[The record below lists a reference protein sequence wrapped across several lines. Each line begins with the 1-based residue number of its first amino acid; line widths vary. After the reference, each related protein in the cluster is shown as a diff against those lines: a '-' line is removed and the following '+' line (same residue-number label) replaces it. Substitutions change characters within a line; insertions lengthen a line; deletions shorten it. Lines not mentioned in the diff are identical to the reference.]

1 MTTINGLQN
10 GGTAAV
16 DSSRKNTDANL
27 DKAAQQFEAVFV
39 NLMLKQA
46 RQAVPDG
53 GLFQSEGLKTFREM
67 QDRELAGS
75 LAKHSPLGI
84 AEALKNFLARGQ
96 ENAAPATNEG
106 EAK

>member
-1 MTTINGLQN
+1 MSAISGLQN
-10 GGTAAV
+10 GGPAAV
-16 DSSRKNTDANL
+16 DSSRKNTDANM

-53 GLFQSEGLKTFREM
+53 GLFQSDALKTFREL

-84 AEALKNFLARGQ
+84 AEALKDFLARGQ
-96 ENAAPATNEG
+96 KAVTPATNEG

>member
-16 DSSRKNTDANL
+16 DSSRQNTRANL

-46 RQAVPDG
+46 RQAAPEG

-67 QDRELAGS
+67 QDRELAGA

-84 AEALKNFLARGQ
+84 AEALKDFLARGR
-96 ENAAPATNEG
+96 ETPVPATSEG

>member
-1 MTTINGLQN
+1 MTTISGLQN

-16 DSSRKNTDANL
+16 DSSRKNTDANM

-53 GLFQSEGLKTFREM
+53 GLFQSDALKTFREM
-67 QDRELAGS
+67 QDRELAGT
-75 LAKHSPLGI
+75 LAKHSPLGL
-84 AEALKNFLARGQ
+84 AEALKDFLARGQ
-96 ENAAPATNEG
+96 KAVAPTTNEG

>member
-1 MTTINGLQN
+1 MSVIGGLQN

-16 DSSRKNTDANL
+16 DDSRRNTQANL

-46 RQAVPDG
+46 RQSVPDG
-53 GLFQSEGLKTFREM
+53 GLFRSEALKTFREM
-67 QDRELAGS
+67 QDRELAGT
-75 LAKHSPLGI
+75 LARHSPLGI
-84 AEALKNFLARGQ
+84 AEALKDFLARGQ
-96 ENAAPATNEG
+96 KTAATATNEG